1 MTRSEGTHAPHV
13 IPYNVRAEIE
23 SVRQYRGRA
32 MINALTIDVE
42 DYHSVSARDWKGEV
56 MAPTAKVVR
65 NTRQI
70 LDWLAPRGVHGTF
83 FVLGDVAETYPEL
96 IRDIHAAGHEIGVH
110 GFYHRQVF
118 KLTPDEFRIEVSS
131 AKRII
136 EDLIGQPVYGHRA
149 PAFSIMPHTSWALDV
164 LVREG
169 FRYDSSIFP
178 IAGRRY
184 GWPGFRPD
192 IHEIKLAEGRSII
205 EAPLSTVRMMGR
217 RWPACGGGY
226 IRHFPAWVSR
236 WAFSRVQ
243 RERPAILYTHPYEI
257 ELDAG
262 EADTS
267 GLDPKAAARVRKL
280 HWLQMRNR
288 ASVEAKIVGL
298 ISQFEFSPLGRVI
311 EQALDVSLN

>member
-1 MTRSEGTHAPHV
+1 ML
-13 IPYNVRAEIE
+13 
-23 SVRQYRGRA
+23 
-32 MINALTIDVE
+32 NALTIDVE
-42 DYHSVSARDWKGEV
+42 DYHSVSARDWKGET
-56 MAPTAKVVR
+56 MTPTTKVVR
-65 NTRQI
+65 NTRQL
-70 LDWLAPRGVHGTF
+70 LDRFAARGVRGTF

-118 KLTPDEFRIEVSS
+118 KLTPDEFRAEISDT
-131 AKRII
+131 KRIL
-136 EDLIGQPVYGHRA
+136 EDLIGRPILGHRA

-164 LVREG
+164 LVDEG

-192 IHEIKLAEGRSII
+192 IHEISLANGRSII
-205 EAPLSTVRMMGR
+205 EAPLSTVRMLGR

-236 WAFSRVQ
+236 WALNRVQ
-243 RERPAILYTHPYEI
+243 RERPAILYAHPYEI

-267 GLDPKAAARVRKL
+267 GLSAKAAARVRRL
-280 HWLQMRNR
+280 HWMQLRNR
-288 ASVEAKIVGL
+288 DTVEQKIVGL
-298 ISQFEFSPLGRVI
+298 INRFEFAPMCEVI
-311 EQALDVSLN
+311 EQVLGVTLTPKSLNAAQRVGRN